1 MSHVGYEKAGLEMP
15 YNVTNQPFF
24 LSSEIWTEASMVSN
38 ILREIKQKMDGFDIL
53 LYVENIESIAII
65 VNCFP
70 DEMLRDG
77 WGKPR
82 KYISYQK
89 KYADIRLP
97 IPYDKFVKAAY
108 ETQYRMVV
116 DNIIRSI
123 RVIDKKCRKSKRAKC
138 DSEGLT
144 EELLQRLEMSQEQL
158 RDVVG
163 VLSEEAYRKI
173 MEAAR

>member
-1 MSHVGYEKAGLEMP
+1 MDDEKADLEMP
-15 YNVTNQPFF
+15 YNVTKQPFF

-38 ILREIKQKMDGFDIL
+38 ILLENKQKMDVFDVL
-53 LYVENIESIAII
+53 PYVENIESIAII

-97 IPYDKFVKAAY
+97 IPYDSFVHADY
-108 ETQYRMVV
+108 ETEYRMVV
-116 DNIIRSI
+116 DNIVQSI
-123 RVIDKKCRKSKRAKC
+123 RVIDEKCRKSKRAKC
-138 DSEGLT
+138 DSEGLI
-144 EELLQRLEMSQEQL
+144 EVLLQRLEMSQEQL
-158 RDVVG
+158 QDVVG